1 MVPEASY
8 KKIARFIK
16 KEILEGKYVP
26 GDRIPSENK
35 LATLFNVSRMTAR
48 KAIDNLVYDGVLI
61 RIPGLGTYVAEG
73 AKHIENKRFHVGILM
88 DDLSDTRG
96 ISISSGITRT
106 LLELSVHPIM
116 TEVSNYELS
125 SIEKEIKLLIT
136 YGADGIILTP
146 KVDLSE
152 SKFFLRLIDEGFP
165 IVFIDRGIDG
175 IPIPVVESANY
186 QGGKCLGKH
195 LKEIHGSKKVLF
207 VSEEGL
213 IISSVRERYEG
224 LKDGLGKEVD
234 FLEIS
239 DLQSSLENITKKI
252 VEKSYD
258 VVAFC
263 HDLLAV
269 SGMSHFLKN
278 NIEVP
283 KDIKIT
289 GFDDRRVSQYFI
301 PNITTVR
308 QDFNKMGSTAA
319 LFLVKLLKGEK
330 VPKREKI
337 PIKLIIRE
345 SCGCKV
351 RTSRKYGK
359 S

>member
-16 KEILEGKYVP
+16 EEISKGKYIP
-26 GDRIPSENK
+26 GDRIPSENR
-35 LATLFNVSRMTAR
+35 LATLFDVSRMTAR
-48 KAIDNLVYDGVLI
+48 KAIDNLVYDGVVI

-73 AKHIENKRFHVGILM
+73 AKHIDNKRFHAGILM

-106 LLELSVHPIM
+106 LLELSTHPIM
-116 TEVSNYELS
+116 TEISNYTVEG
-125 SIEKEIKLLIT
+125 IEKEIKRLLT

-146 KVDLSE
+146 KVDLSK
-152 SKFFLRLIDEGFP
+152 SKFFMRLVDEGFP
-165 IVFIDRGIDG
+165 VVFIDRGIDG

-195 LKEIHGSKKVLF
+195 LKDIHNAKKVLF

-213 IISSVRERYEG
+213 LISSVRERYEG
-224 LKDGLGKEVD
+224 IMDGLGREID

-239 DLQSSLENITKKI
+239 YLGSSFREIAKKI
-252 VEKSYD
+252 IENKYD
-258 VVAFC
+258 TIAFC

-269 SGMSHFLKN
+269 SGMSFFLKN
-278 NIEVP
+278 GIEIP

-289 GFDDRRVSQYFI
+289 GFDDRRVAQYFI

-308 QDFNKMGSTAA
+308 QNFSKMGSTAA

-330 VPKREKI
+330 VPQREKI
-337 PIKLIIRE
+337 PVKLVVRE
-345 SCGCKV
+345 SCGCEGGAPY
-351 RTSRKYGK
+351 R
-359 S
+359 